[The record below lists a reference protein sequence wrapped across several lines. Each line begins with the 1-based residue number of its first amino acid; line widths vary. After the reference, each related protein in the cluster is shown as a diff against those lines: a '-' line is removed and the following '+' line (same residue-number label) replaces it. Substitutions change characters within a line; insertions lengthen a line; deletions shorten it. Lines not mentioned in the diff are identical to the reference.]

1 MHFKSTHVFKM
12 GASEMNLLTPVFLFF
27 LESVVAPLNTLEAE
41 IASFRAF
48 ALILALVKNG
58 KFGRDIDRTAA
69 DLLEVFRQ
77 HAERFAEAYPDRN
90 QLPKGH
96 WGFHLARQLLRDGFI
111 LDCFTGER
119 QNGLLKRTATT
130 VDNTRSFEKTILARF
145 LSDRLHALQDARV
158 FEDGLVDA
166 VSGEPSPGEPSP
178 DLAQQEGI
186 AAAFIGL
193 SLRFR
198 GTKSRD
204 GDIIWVADHDLE
216 KAILIAGAATLDGE
230 LALFF
235 HDLEFVQQVTASASR
250 WRRTLRPLSL
260 FRLRGNDIK
269 LSAAF
274 SWETET
280 DVIVLEW

>member
-130 VDNTRSFEKTILARF
+130 VLNTQTFEKTILARF

-166 VSGEPSPGEPSP
+166 HEPSP

-198 GTKSRD
+198 GTKLRD

-274 SWETET
+274 SWETEA

>member
-1 MHFKSTHVFKM
+1 MAYDL
-12 GASEMNLLTPVFLFF
+12 GA
-27 LESVVAPLNTLEAE
+27 
-41 IASFRAF
+41 
-48 ALILALVKNG
+48 
-58 KFGRDIDRTAA
+58 AA
-69 DLLEVFRQ
+69 
-77 HAERFAEAYPDRN
+77 A
-90 QLPKGH
+90 GH
-96 WGFHLARQLLRDGFI
+96 DELARP
-111 LDCFTGER
+111 
-119 QNGLLKRTATT
+119 RT
-130 VDNTRSFEKTILARF
+130 S
-145 LSDRLHALQDARV
+145 LQDARV

-166 VSGEPSPGEPSP
+166 HEPSP

-204 GDIIWVADHDLE
+204 GDIIWVADRDLE
-216 KAILIAGAATLDGE
+216 TAILIAGAATLDGE

-250 WRRTLRPLSL
+250 WRRALRPLSL